1 MIELSL
7 YKKKNK
13 KHINQLIV
21 PNIKSSLLPIMK
33 TFSCFKP
40 KDPFKNWSKELDKR
54 VAIWAQKFE
63 SSFKLLLLGPAG
75 AGKTTILKQMKII
88 HFEGF
93 TLEERQQK
101 AKEIRSNLLESVREL
116 TACITASGHQINWCD
131 KENQAR
137 LDFINGLNLD
147 DQSYELYAAK
157 IYDYSKRILTDK
169 GVEELFAQ
177 LSQLSITHRSQ

>member
-1 MIELSL
+1 MHRPIFEYS
-7 YKKKNK
+7 
-13 KHINQLIV
+13 
-21 PNIKSSLLPIMK
+21 NIIKMK

-40 KDPFKNWSKELDKR
+40 RDPFRNYSKELDKK
-54 VAIWAQKFE
+54 VAVWAKNFN

-93 TLEERQQK
+93 SLEERHQK

-116 TACITASGHQINWCD
+116 TACIIASGRQIEWSD
-131 KENQAR
+131 ADNQAR

-147 DQSYELYAAK
+147 DQTYDLYSDK
-157 IYDYSKRILTDK
+157 IYDYSKRILTD
-169 GVEELFAQ
+169 GAVEALFAQ
-177 LSQLSITHRSQ
+177 LNQLSITHRSQ